1 VKRSA
6 ERWPNLFVVGA
17 PRAATSSLW
26 HYLRQHPEVF
36 MSDPK
41 ETYFFTPARPRIVP
55 SISDEKAYLR
65 LFERAR
71 EPVVGEATP
80 TYLIHPDSPASI
92 QARSPDASI
101 VISLREPGERAVSAY
116 WHHVRYG
123 IASPSFAERVD
134 LDLDSGR
141 MRTLA
146 FSYADAVERF
156 LERFER
162 VHVLFVE
169 ELRQDVR
176 GELRRLYEF
185 AGVEPG
191 FADEVDTTPRNSYG
205 IPRNRL
211 TRRLYRSTRLRSSVR
226 RIVPTAVEHHVERS
240 LLTVERDGEVDPAAL
255 ARIRAVY
262 EHDIPRL
269 ERLLGRSVP
278 WDPP

>member
-1 VKRSA
+1 
-6 ERWPNLFVVGA
+6 
-17 PRAATSSLW
+17 
-26 HYLRQHPEVF
+26 

-41 ETYFFTPARPRIVP
+41 ETYFFTPVRPRIVP
-55 SISDEKAYLR
+55 TITDEQAYLR

-80 TYLIHPDSPASI
+80 TYLIHPDSPDAI
-92 QARSPDASI
+92 HARSPDARI
-101 VISLREPGERAVSAY
+101 VISLREPGERAASVY

-134 LDLDSGR
+134 WDLERGR
-141 MRTLA
+141 MPTLT
-146 FSYADAVERF
+146 FSYTDAVERF
-156 LERFER
+156 LTRFER

-185 AGVEPG
+185 AGVEPA

-205 IPRNRL
+205 IPRNRITAL
-211 TRRLYRSTRLRSSVR
+211 LYRSPWLRSSVR
-226 RIVPTAVEHHVERS
+226 RIVPTAVEHRVERS
-240 LLTVERDGEVDPAAL
+240 LLTVERDGDVDQTAL
-255 ARIRAVY
+255 ARVRAAYV
-262 EHDIPRL
+262 EDIPRL

-278 WDPP
+278 WSAA